1 MSHVCVLVQPHD
13 DLWKEPSIGNQSKKE
28 KKKKKNPLGTNHRWA
43 RQTKSF
49 KIEFIGC
56 VSGIEIRCNAIA
68 VKGRDLKL
76 KKWKKEKKKE
86 KRRNFKS

>member
-1 MSHVCVLVQPHD
+1 MKGTKH
-13 DLWKEPSIGNQSKKE
+13 WEPI
-28 KKKKKNPLGTNHRWA
+28 KKKKKKMKNPLGTNHRWA

>member
-1 MSHVCVLVQPHD
+1 MMTY
-13 DLWKEPSIGNQSKKE
+13 ERNQALGTNQKKK

-49 KIEFIGC
+49 KIEFTGC

>member
-1 MSHVCVLVQPHD
+1 MMTY
-13 DLWKEPSIGNQSKKE
+13 ERNQALGTNQKKK

-49 KIEFIGC
+49 KIEFTGC

-68 VKGRDLKL
+68 MKGRDLKL

-86 KRRNFKS
+86 KWRNFKS

>member
-1 MSHVCVLVQPHD
+1 MMTY
-13 DLWKEPSIGNQSKKE
+13 ERNQALGTKQKK

-49 KIEFIGC
+49 KIEFTGC
-56 VSGIEIRCNAIA
+56 VSGIKIRCNAIA